1 MYVSLREP
9 NPEQDDDDIQ
19 LRVAFSMVDVD
30 RSGSID
36 FDELRNAMYSL
47 GQQIPDNV
55 LRGKLTLITLN
66 FKSEYQKWLPMLTTM
81 AVAKLIMKSSS

>member
-1 MYVSLREP
+1 MYVSFREP

-55 LRGKLTLITLN
+55 LRGKLTLITFNLQ
-66 FKSEYQKWLPMLTTM
+66 SEYQKWLPMLTTM
-81 AVAKLIMKSSS
+81 AVAKLTMKSLS